1 MSLPRDASGR
11 LSGIVLGERFAYRIA
26 SAQAAHECGL
36 RQREWSR
43 PHHALALLVALP
55 LWLLA
60 LLAEKPR

>member
-1 MSLPRDASGR
+1 MTDPETAR
-11 LSGIVLGERFAYRIA
+11 YRQLT
-26 SAQAAHECGL
+26 AQAAHECGL

-60 LLAEKPR
+60 LLADRRR

>member
-1 MSLPRDASGR
+1 MTCPPSHETVIYR
-11 LSGIVLGERFAYRIA
+11 LL
-26 SAQAAHECGL
+26 SAQAAHELGL

-60 LLAEKPR
+60 LLADRSR